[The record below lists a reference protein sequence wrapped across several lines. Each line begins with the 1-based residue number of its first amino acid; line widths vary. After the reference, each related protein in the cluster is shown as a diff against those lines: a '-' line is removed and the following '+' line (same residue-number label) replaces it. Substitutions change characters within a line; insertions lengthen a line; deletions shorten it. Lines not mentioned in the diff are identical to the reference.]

1 MTVLLYALA
10 CVAGLA
16 LGWFAYD
23 IAKAACMAVIE
34 RRRGG
39 FLPASAK
46 HRSRVYPYG
55 FPTDGKKVPTS
66 GLVMEGADR
75 HGFSKTL
82 R

>member
-1 MTVLLYALA
+1 MTALLYSLA

-39 FLPASAK
+39 LLPASVK
-46 HRSRVYPYG
+46 HCSRVYPYG
-55 FPTDGKKVPTS
+55 IPTDGKKVPTS
-66 GLVMEGADR
+66 GLVMDGRE
-75 HGFSKTL
+75 
-82 R
+82 

>member
-1 MTVLLYALA
+1 MTILLYSLA

-34 RRRGG
+34 RRCGG
-39 FLPASAK
+39 FWPASVK

-55 FPTDGKKVPTS
+55 FPTGSKRVLTS
-66 GLVMEGADR
+66 GLAIDGRE
-75 HGFSKTL
+75 
-82 R
+82 